1 MKKILKGMG
10 LHCFGIA
17 ENGFRQLT
25 TSKKPVR
32 TVEDM
37 KQQKIRVAGSNL
49 LMKSYEKWGA
59 DATNMNWG
67 ETYTA
72 LQQGTVDGQENPL
85 PAIASA
91 SVQGVQENVSLWN
104 AYYDCLFFAMNQG
117 VFDKLTPEQQ
127 KVVEENAMKAVRYQ
141 RAINRYESELL
152 IKEWKEKNVINVIDT
167 KDIDT
172 AGFKAA
178 TADVAEWYVGRL
190 VELGNSEKDARE
202 LVNAFTAE

>member
-1 MKKILKGMG
+1 
-10 LHCFGIA
+10 
-17 ENGFRQLT
+17 
-25 TSKKPVR
+25 
-32 TVEDM
+32 
-37 KQQKIRVAGSNL
+37 
-49 LMKSYEKWGA
+49 
-59 DATNMNWG
+59 
-67 ETYTA
+67 
-72 LQQGTVDGQENPL
+72 
-85 PAIASA
+85 
-91 SVQGVQENVSLWN
+91 
-104 AYYDCLFFAMNQG
+104 MNQG

-190 VELGNSEKDARE
+190 VELGNSEKGARE